1 MQVCWLISRVGTS
14 QGRVRGGAL
23 LSSQANH
30 KFSDGNAALGKHVCR
45 PLATQSKKLRGFLS
59 CAIQG
64 MIPERLVCSVPKNQ
78 LQKLS
83 QFGSKIWE
91 LSVLRCVQ
99 W

>member
-1 MQVCWLISRVGTS
+1 MQVCWLIPGVGTS
-14 QGRVRGGAL
+14 QGRVRRGAL
-23 LSSQANH
+23 LSRQANH

-45 PLATQSKKLRGFLS
+45 PLATQSGKLRGFLS

-64 MIPERLVCSVPKNQ
+64 TIPESLVCSVPKNQ

-83 QFGSKIWE
+83 QSGSKICE
-91 LSVLRCVQ
+91 LSVLWCVQ